1 MSAPSPATQPSAK
14 WRLAAPRRPL
24 RGHWPRPR
32 DCNVAA
38 SAQSSAFLYF
48 ILSLFIGPF
57 FLQGVLDRHRETER
71 VSLTVCFFYF
81 LYQLVY
87 LGWVVFAPAKG
98 PGKLHYCPLCRLI
111 KPPSA
116 ALIDVWWWSWRPP
129 GTPLRLYLLASG
141 KSALLFDQCLDD
153 RR

>member
-1 MSAPSPATQPSAK
+1 MIEPKPGVGSSSSTTIPPSPLVLRREWMSAPSPATQPSAK

-71 VSLTVCFFYF
+71 VSLTVCFFLFFYISLF
-81 LYQLVY
+81 ILA
-87 LGWVVFAPAKG
+87 GWC
-98 PGKLHYCPLCRLI
+98 L
-111 KPPSA
+111 
-116 ALIDVWWWSWRPP
+116 RPP
-129 GTPLRLYLLASG
+129 RARGNSTTVPCA
-141 KSALLFDQCLDD
+141 D
-153 RR
+153 

>member
-1 MSAPSPATQPSAK
+1 MIEPKPGVGSTSSTTIPPSPLVLRREWMSAPSPATQPSAK

-81 LYQLVY
+81 FISACLSW
-87 LGWVVFAPAKG
+87 LGGVCARQG
-98 PGKLHYCPLCRLI
+98 PGETPLLS
-111 KPPSA
+111 PV
-116 ALIDVWWWSWRPP
+116 LIDKTSFCC
-129 GTPLRLYLLASG
+129 TH
-141 KSALLFDQCLDD
+141 
-153 RR
+153 